1 MTARTPRK
9 TLLTRTA
16 ATLLLGAAAVA
27 CADDAAP
34 DRPTP
39 PVRTSAP
46 TPTPTS
52 TSTPGSTPTPTPA
65 PATSTPAPATSTAG
79 PAVLTQDDTGRTVTL
94 PLGDTTQLRL
104 SGSWRT
110 ATPAVDGTAIVL
122 VPVDFESDPGYRAWD
137 VRAVGP
143 GEAVLRTAA
152 QPGLRSLRITF
163 RIR

>member
-1 MTARTPRK
+1 M
-9 TLLTRTA
+9 LTRA
-16 ATLLLGAAAVA
+16 AAALLLGAAAVA

-65 PATSTPAPATSTAG
+65 PATSTAG

-104 SGSWRT
+104 SGRWRT

>member
-1 MTARTPRK
+1 MPRTTFLPR
-9 TLLTRTA
+9 A
-16 ATLLLGAAAVA
+16 AAALLLGVAAAA
-27 CADDAAP
+27 CTDDAP
-34 DRPTP
+34 QERPTP
-39 PVRTSAP
+39 PARTSTRA
-46 TPTPTS
+46 
-52 TSTPGSTPTPTPA
+52 PGSTPSPPPA
-65 PATSTPAPATSTAG
+65 PATTTTAPAPATTTAAPASPSAA

-104 SGSWRT
+104 SGRWRE
-110 ATPAVDGTAIVL
+110 AVPTVEGAAIVL

-143 GEAVLRTAA
+143 GEAVLHTAG